1 MIAIVINPTAGK
13 GRHARELP
21 TVVNRIRQAAAQV
34 SAEVEVVERIVPE
47 GATAVVAAGGDGTVH
62 HVMQQAV
69 AQGIP
74 MGIVPSGTGND
85 MANCFGLPPTPLKAA
100 DVIAE
105 ALAHGGRKVVD
116 LARLTTDDG
125 TVKYYGG
132 VLAAGFDALVN
143 EHANR
148 MRWPKGPRRY
158 DLAILLELARL
169 KPLHYRLEVDG
180 EPRKLEAVML
190 TVGNIAMYG
199 GGMKICPDADPT
211 DGELDLL
218 WVEPISRITLV
229 RVKPRIYEGTHIT
242 HKAVKQER
250 IRSIAIDSPG
260 VVCYADGEPLAP
272 LPVRV
277 EIAPRALTLLG

>member
-1 MIAIVINPTAGK
+1 
-13 GRHARELP
+13 
-21 TVVNRIRQAAAQV
+21 
-34 SAEVEVVERIVPE
+34 
-47 GATAVVAAGGDGTVH
+47 
-62 HVMQQAV
+62 
-69 AQGIP
+69 

-85 MANCFGLPPTPLKAA
+85 MANCFGLASTPLKAA
-100 DVIAE
+100 DLIAE
-105 ALAHGGRKVVD
+105 ALAHGSRKVVD
-116 LARLTTDDG
+116 LARLTTRDG
-125 TVKYYGG
+125 EVKHYGG

-158 DLAILLELARL
+158 DLAIMLELARL
-169 KPLHYRLEVDG
+169 KPLRYELEVDG
-180 EPRKLEAVML
+180 VARRLDAVML

-218 WVEPISRITLV
+218 WVEPISRTTLV
-229 RVKPRIYEGTHIT
+229 RVKPRIYAGTHVS

-250 IRSIAIDSPG
+250 IKSITIDSPG
-260 VVCYADGEPLAP
+260 IVCYADGEPLAP

-277 EIAPRALTLLG
+277 EIAPRVLTLLG

>member
-1 MIAIVINPTAGK
+1 VIAIVINPTAGK

-21 TVVNRIRQAAAQV
+21 TVVNRIRQASPV
-34 SAEVEVVERIVPE
+34 EVRVVERIVPE
-47 GATAVVAAGGDGTVH
+47 GATAVVAVGGDGTVH

-100 DVIAE
+100 DIIAD
-105 ALAHGGRKVVD
+105 AVVHGHRKVVD
-116 LARLTTDDG
+116 LARLTAQDG
-125 TVKYYGG
+125 SVRYFGG

-158 DLAILLELARL
+158 DLAILLELVRL
-169 KPLHYRLEVDG
+169 KPLRYALEVDG
-180 EPRKLEAVML
+180 APRRLDAVML

-218 WVEPISRITLV
+218 WVEPISRTTLV
-229 RVKPRIYEGTHIT
+229 RVKPRIYAGTHVS
-242 HKAVKQER
+242 HKAIKQER
-250 IRSIAIDSPG
+250 IKSITIDSPG

-277 EIAPRALTLLG
+277 EIAPGALTLLG